1 MASGR
6 SPSRLVVTAWQGYA
20 ADVVGAWRSGDRFI
34 TTMMRRR
41 EGEALAWD
49 RDTAERTGRR
59 TLRPLAQLLPYLR
72 PYGLQI
78 VGASVALTVSAGT
91 VLSLGQGLRT
101 LVDQGFSEGDAALLD
116 RALLV
121 LVGAVVVLAVSTYA
135 RFFLVSWIGERLVA
149 DLRRVVYGHVVRL
162 SPGFFETTRT
172 AEVASRLTADT
183 AVLQT
188 VIGSSVSIFLRNALM
203 LVGGLALLVVTSP
216 RLTGLVIL
224 VVPMVIVPIILFGR
238 RVRRLSRDSQDR
250 IADVGA
256 QVEESLFAIR
266 TVQAFGHET
275 LERNRMRDAAE
286 SAFAT
291 AKRRIATR
299 AFLIATVIVL
309 VFGAVG
315 AILYAGGRDVL
326 AGRIS
331 GGELSAFVFYSVL
344 VAGATGAL
352 SEVLGEIQR
361 AAGATER
368 LLELLNTPP
377 QIAAP
382 AHPQPLPT
390 PARGAIAFDRVVF
403 HYPSR
408 PDQPALNGLDLTV
421 EPGTRIALV
430 GPSGAGKTTVFQ
442 LLLRFYDPQSGG
454 IRIDGVDLRQADP
467 ADIRSR
473 IGLVP
478 QDPVLF
484 TASAGE
490 NIRYGRPDAS
500 ADEVRAAADAA
511 NALGFIDALPAG
523 LDTPLGEK
531 GVRLSG
537 GQRQRIAIARA
548 VLRDP
553 AVLLLDEATSA
564 LDAES
569 EQAVQSALEALMR
582 NRTTLVIAHRLAT
595 VQHVDRIVVMDRGT
609 VVGVGA
615 HEDLVRQDGL
625 YARLAALQFNAA
637 A

>member
-1 MASGR
+1 
-6 SPSRLVVTAWQGYA
+6 
-20 ADVVGAWRSGDRFI
+20 
-34 TTMMRRR
+34 MMRRR
-41 EGEALAWD
+41 EGDPLAGEREA
-49 RDTAERTGRR
+49 AERPGRR
-59 TLRPLAQLLPYLR
+59 ALRPLAQLYPYLR
-72 PYGLQI
+72 PYGWQI
-78 VGASVALTVSAGT
+78 AGAVVALTVSAGT
-91 VLSLGQGLRT
+91 VLALGQGLRT

-121 LVGAVVVLAVSTYA
+121 LVAAVAVLAASTYA

-203 LVGGLALLVVTSP
+203 LTGGLILLVVTSP
-216 RLTGLVIL
+216 RLTGLVVL
-224 VVPMVIVPIILFGR
+224 VVPMVLVPIILFGR

-250 IADVGA
+250 VADVGV

-266 TVQAFGHET
+266 TVQAFGHEA
-275 LERNRMRDAAE
+275 LERDRMRDAAE

-291 AKRRIATR
+291 AVRRIATR
-299 AFLIATVIVL
+299 ALLIATVIVL

-326 AGRIS
+326 DGRIT

-368 LLELLNTPP
+368 LLELLNTPAD
-377 QIAAP
+377 IAAP
-382 AHPQPLPT
+382 ANPRSLPV
-390 PARGAIAFDRVVF
+390 PARGAITFDGVVF

-408 PDQPALNGLDLTV
+408 PDRPALDGLDLNV
-421 EPGTRIALV
+421 EAGARIALV

-442 LLLRFYDPQSGG
+442 LLLRFYDPQAG
-454 IRIDGVDLRQADP
+454 RILLDGVDLQQADP
-467 ADIRSR
+467 AEVRAR

-484 TASAGE
+484 TASAAE
-490 NIRYGRPDAS
+490 NIRYGRPNAT
-500 ADEVRAAADAA
+500 AEEIRAAADAA
-511 NALGFIDALPAG
+511 NALDFIDALPEG
-523 LDTPLGEK
+523 FDTPLGEK

-569 EQAVQSALEALMR
+569 EQAVQSALQALMS

-595 VQHVDRIVVMDRGT
+595 VQHVDRIVVMDRGS

-615 HEDLVRQDGL
+615 HADLVRQDGL
-625 YARLAALQFNAA
+625 YARLAALQFNVAA
-637 A
+637 